1 MTVIAHDPSPA
12 PARQPSTRGLVGAA
26 YATLFLLVVCL
37 GGMAATISLSGAVVT
52 SGRLVVASYPKP
64 IQHLKGGTVAELL
77 VANGDTVKANQLLI
91 RLDETQTRANLG
103 IVEKRL
109 KELRTRA
116 VRLLAEEG
124 GQEALA
130 FPEDLIAVSA
140 TDPDMAKLID
150 GEKRLFDA
158 RRLSQ
163 SRRKDQLGERI
174 AQLGQQIEGLNAQ
187 IEGKRKEAALVEKET
202 SGVGQLVGQQLLSI
216 TRLHDLQSQ
225 SARLEGELGGLISSV
240 AEAKGKITET
250 ELQRLQIDDD
260 VKSQSASDL
269 REVQGQIAEYEER
282 AIAAR
287 DDLAHIDIRAPQDGI
302 IQDLAVHTSGAVITP
317 GNPIM
322 TIVPVQDNL
331 LAEVRIAPQDIDQIF
346 EGQKAIMRFSAFNQ
360 RTTPE
365 ISGHVVQISPDLT
378 IDQKTGTG
386 FYLVRVAPKE
396 KDIPKLGA
404 VKLVPGMPIE
414 AFVETGDRTI
424 LSYLMKP
431 ATDQISRA
439 FRGD

>member
-1 MTVIAHDPSPA
+1 MTSIAQGQATASGS
-12 PARQPSTRGLVGAA
+12 QPSTRGLVAAA
-26 YATLFLLVVCL
+26 YLTLFLLVVCL

-77 VANGDTVKANQLLI
+77 VANGDSVKTDQPLL
-91 RLDETQTRANLG
+91 RLDDTQTRANLG

-109 KELRTRA
+109 KELKVRA
-116 VRLLAEEG
+116 ARLLAEEG
-124 GQEALA
+124 GRETLT
-130 FPEDLIAVSA
+130 FPRDLTERAA
-140 TDPDMAKLID
+140 TDPDMASLMD
-150 GEKRLFDA
+150 GEQRLFEA

-163 SRRKDQLGERI
+163 SRRKDQLDQRI

-187 IEGKRKEAALVEKET
+187 IEGKRKEAALVSKEA
-202 SGVGQLVGQQLLSI
+202 SGVGQLVGQQLLSV

-240 AEAKGKITET
+240 AEARGKITET

-287 DDLAHIDIRAPQDGI
+287 DDLAHIEIRAPQDGI
-302 IQDLAVHTSGAVITP
+302 VQDLTVHTNRAVITP
-317 GNPIM
+317 GSPIM

-346 EGQKAIMRFSAFNQ
+346 EGQKATLRFSAFNQ

-365 ISGHVVQISPDLT
+365 ITGHVVQISPDLT
-378 IDQKTGTG
+378 IDQKSGAG
-386 FYLVRVAPKE
+386 FYLVRLAPE
-396 KDIPKLGA
+396 ETETSKLGA
-404 VKLVPGMPIE
+404 VRLMPGMPVE
-414 AFVETGDRTI
+414 AFVKTVDRTI
-424 LSYLMKP
+424 LSYLLKP
-431 ATDQISRA
+431 ATDQIERA